1 MLYKYV
7 EKYSAFKTQ
16 GTVGPFLVV
25 LQKQSLQN
33 TAELSQLLFDYSNYV
48 IARLV
53 LCKYDKIHKTDDN
66 FLFFAII
73 LQGIIAHFCFVFLH

>member
-7 EKYSAFKTQ
+7 EKYSAYKTE
-16 GTVGPFLVV
+16 GTVGSFLVV

-33 TAELSQLLFDYSNYV
+33 TAELLLFDYSNYV